1 MFDWGEEKKRKPFS
15 TKTKKIEWMLAS
27 GRRVYDTSGKLRFV
41 KTSICREC
49 KTPLTWGDR
58 TYNFDHKDNNPANNS
73 QTNCYLVCR
82 NCHGKATV
90 IKKRKIKGI
99 FGQTVGHQTIKKKVG
114 YKKPKKTPK
123 KTKRV
128 AIRDIF
134 GNVTGYRTVRVRTPK
149 ATKSKT
155 TTTKTKKKA
164 TSSGK
169 PTKPKRTTKKKTK
182 GTTEKKA
189 KPKTTRKKKR

>member
-1 MFDWGEEKKRKPFS
+1 
-15 TKTKKIEWMLAS
+15 MLAS

-41 KTSICREC
+41 KTSNCRVC

-82 NCHGKATV
+82 NCHGKHTV
-90 IKKRKIKGI
+90 IKKRRVTGML
-99 FGQTVGHQTIKKKVG
+99 GQTVGYQTVKKKVG

-123 KTKRV
+123 KTRRV

-134 GNVTGYRTVRVRTPK
+134 GNVIGYKTVKVKESKTVKKKR
-149 ATKSKT
+149 TKS
-155 TTTKTKKKA
+155 
-164 TSSGK
+164 
-169 PTKPKRTTKKKTK
+169 KRTTKKKTK
-182 GTTEKKA
+182 
-189 KPKTTRKKKR
+189 PKTTTQKKKTTKTRKKTR